1 MKKALVFAAVAML
14 GVAAFGAA
22 STGGVGATNPDDEG
36 EHKVWICHATAG
48 LGELKNGYDLIEVD
62 VASTKYQAHLA
73 HATTD
78 PKKNSTF
85 GVLYDKIDVGEGSD
99 CGGIPTKDDKVEY
112 TEWIGPQPSCIAQ
125 SVEQTR
131 TVTTYSYTFDPVA
144 SKYVE
149 KATTTEETRTLS
161 LTPEEVAKCNVPEEK
176 SLPPVVP
183 PPGGT
188 TPAVVTPAVA
198 PPAVV
203 TPAVQAAGATVAAAP
218 TSLPTTGGETWTI
231 FLIGLA
237 TLLTGAGLVTL
248 SRRTA

>member
-22 STGGVGATNPDDEG
+22 STGGVGATKPDDEG
-36 EHKVWICHATAG
+36 EHKVWICHVVEG
-48 LGELKNGYDLIEVD
+48 QGELKNGYNLIEVD
-62 VASTKYQAHLA
+62 VAAVET
-73 HATTD
+73 
-78 PKKNSTF
+78 
-85 GVLYDKIDVGEGSD
+85 EGHRNHVSKD
-99 CGGIPTKDDKVEY
+99 GRRDIIPAPYGAQSQCIMPDLPAKPPVE
-112 TEWIGPQPSCIAQ
+112 TEWIGPRPNCTAQ

-144 SKYVE
+144 WTYVE
-149 KATTTEETRTLS
+149 TATTTEQTRTLS
-161 LTPEEVAKCNVPEEK
+161 LTPDEVAACKLPEEQ
-176 SLPPVVP
+176 SLPPAVP
-183 PPGGT
+183 PPVGT
-188 TPAVVTPAVA
+188 TPAVVT
-198 PPAVV
+198 PAVV